1 MLEIIVTEEFTLQ
14 YQRLSASIQK
24 KAEKQEKIFQSNP
37 FHPSLH
43 TEKLAPKGKQVWS
56 FRIDKKYRIMFRFLS
71 GRTVLFLTVGPHDW
85 VYRIQFD
92 HERQRIVQL
101 MAQPQR
107 AGELLVR
114 QGGAAVT
121 V

>member
-43 TEKLAPKGKQVWS
+43 TEKLQPRGRQVWS
-56 FRIDKKYRIMFRFLS
+56 FRIDRKYRVVFRFL
-71 GRTVLFLTVGPHDW
+71 GDRRVLFLVVGPHAW
-85 VYRIQFD
+85 VYR
-92 HERQRIVQL
+92 
-101 MAQPQR
+101 MP
-107 AGELLVR
+107 
-114 QGGAAVT
+114 T
-121 V
+121 